1 MPRLLLSALLKGL
14 AYAIRQDD
22 QSAAE
27 RYRRRLQLVAEE
39 IAGDEQVPE
48 ALKKLILISGLWVGV
63 AKVDRDETRQQI
75 LELIVRV
82 VDLLTPR

>member
-27 RYRRRLQLVAEE
+27 RYRRRLHLVAEE

-48 ALKKLILISGLWVGV
+48 ALKKLILISGLWVGA
-63 AKVDRDETRQQI
+63 AKVDRDESRQQM
-75 LELIVRV
+75 LELIIRL
-82 VDLLTPR
+82 VDLLPP